1 MQLQTLI
8 RRKSFWIILIG
19 VLIGLITVV
28 SVGVKYVEMKEE
40 KARME
45 VIEKEKNKAEEE
57 AAAKKKVG
65 KTANN
70 NTIFNIDWKTFK
82 NQWYNSLNSTNR
94 NLSVINDIEE
104 KPSAF
109 SIRHD
114 GQISR
119 ALFVS
124 ANTDENTEKVVYA
137 VVIGA
142 TEKNNVDRNTAVLI
156 ASANLI
162 NLTDQSLT
170 AEERKE
176 IILEHLGLG
185 DGVILKEKSLSY
197 SYNGITYKAEYEQGN
212 ESLGTLTVSV
222 EKNNN

>member
-45 VIEKEKNKAEEE
+45 VIEKEKNKEEEE
-57 AAAKKKVG
+57 AATKKKVG
-65 KTANN
+65 KAANN

-176 IILEHLGLG
+176 IMLEHLGLG